1 LIELIVLDVDGC
13 MTDGKISYTADGKE
27 IKSFNVKDGLA
38 INSWNRLGM
47 KSVIITGRESD
58 IVSKRAD
65 ELGVQFVFQG
75 VKNKKKVLKDILFDN
90 NISLDEVAVIGDDM
104 NDLSMIGLSKLSFCP
119 NDASEFVKNEVTYV
133 LQNSGGNGAI
143 REMIEK
149 LLVLD
154 DKMVDFIE
162 LWH

>member
-1 LIELIVLDVDGC
+1 
-13 MTDGKISYTADGKE
+13 
-27 IKSFNVKDGLA
+27 
-38 INSWNRLGM
+38 
-47 KSVIITGRESD
+47 
-58 IVSKRAD
+58 
-65 ELGVQFVFQG
+65 
-75 VKNKKKVLKDILFDN
+75 
-90 NISLDEVAVIGDDM
+90 M